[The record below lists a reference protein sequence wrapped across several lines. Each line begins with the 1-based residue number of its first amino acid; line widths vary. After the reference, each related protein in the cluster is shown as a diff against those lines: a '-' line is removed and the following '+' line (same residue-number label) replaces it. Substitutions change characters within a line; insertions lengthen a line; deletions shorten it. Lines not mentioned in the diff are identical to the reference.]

1 MTLRNLCI
9 KELDSAIA
17 ISEELKVSIR
27 KGNYRIA
34 INQIA
39 DLLFVIGQSLTCI
52 NRLEST
58 QSLQRRATSSST
70 FQATSKGTS
79 TNGTARKTT
88 SSARK
93 ANCLLLVNTAIANF
107 QTAKRLVRAGR
118 YEDAENIIAATL
130 TGRILRCVNSLR

>member
-1 MTLRNLCI
+1 MTIRNLCI

-17 ISEELKVSIR
+17 ISEQLKISIR

-52 NRLEST
+52 NRVEST
-58 QSLQRRATSSST
+58 QSFRRRVTLPRPAKATSNGT
-70 FQATSKGTS
+70 FAQRTSGTS
-79 TNGTARKTT
+79 V
-88 SSARK
+88 RK
-93 ANCLLLVNTAIANF
+93 ARCLQLVNTAIDNF